1 MGTGATLKV
10 EDFGFLRE
18 FLHRRSGIVLEAG
31 KEYLA
36 EFRLGALAKREGIE
50 SLAQLMARLRAHPN
64 DKLSQQVV
72 EAMTTNETSFFR
84 DQHPFTAL
92 REHVLPRLAARRA
105 AERRLT
111 IWCAASSSGQEPYS
125 IAMVLREL
133 GLHAP
138 RWDIRF
144 VASDLSHEMVERA
157 RAGAYTLLEVNRGL
171 PAPLLAKHF
180 RCVDG
185 HYLIA
190 DEVRAM
196 VEFTE
201 LNLREAWPAWR
212 EIDLV
217 FIRNVLIY
225 FDDDV
230 KRQILGR
237 IRRLLSPFGCL
248 FLGASETALT
258 LDGELHMHQLG
269 KASWYQASTQPL

>member
-1 MGTGATLKV
+1 MSASLSG

-18 FLHRRSGIVLEAG
+18 LLHRRSGILLDSG

-36 EFRLGALAKREGIE
+36 EFRLGALAKREGLE
-50 SLAQLMARLRAHPN
+50 SLAQLMARLRAQPH
-64 DKLSQQVV
+64 DRLSHRVV

-84 DQHPFTAL
+84 DLHPFEAL
-92 REHVLPRLAARRA
+92 RTHVLPRLAAQRA

-144 VASDLSHEMVERA
+144 VATDLSCEMVQRA
-157 RAGAYTLLEVNRGL
+157 RAGNYSLMEVNRGL

-185 HYLIA
+185 NYRIS
-190 DEVRAM
+190 DELRAM
-196 VEFTE
+196 VAFSE
-201 LNLREAWPAWR
+201 LNLREPWPSWGP
-212 EIDLV
+212 IDLV

-225 FDDDV
+225 FDDET

-237 IRRLLSPFGCL
+237 IHRLLSPSGYL
-248 FLGASETALT
+248 FLGASETTLNLT
-258 LDGELHMHQLG
+258 GAFHVHQLG
-269 KASWYQASTQPL
+269 KASWYQSSASKP